1 MSGTVTSVLVGLR
14 YREQYRHSLS
24 LGLLKS
30 YADSLPGLR
39 GRART
44 VLLERKAD
52 TPHERLLADIL
63 AESPAVVGFS
73 CYLWNLEAALAAAA
87 ALKKALPE
95 VLIVL
100 GGPEAFPKAEALL
113 TENPAVDLIVLGEGE
128 LTYAELLERLCAGAS
143 GTEALEGLA
152 GTLSRRGGGT
162 LRGPERPLI
171 QDLSILPSPYLDG
184 TFKVRTGDQLVLE
197 TSRGCPLHCRFC
209 DWQNHQPRRWF
220 PASRALAEVARVAEQ
235 ASGIYYFV
243 SDSDMFADKARAMQ
257 LLAGFEKATGP
268 RSTHWHFQTTLA
280 RIDED
285 LARLLD
291 SAKFSL
297 GAGVETIQPAALRRM
312 RRGFDRA
319 RTEKAV
325 AAIKRFA
332 PKLSLHIQLI
342 HGLPDDT
349 LGGYRDSLEW
359 ALSCRP
365 DVLFLPRALAL
376 PGAEFGQDPAAFGI
390 VSEPG
395 PPYRIL
401 STETFPAED
410 LREADLLAFRVLSL
424 HRVGPIRRALEAL
437 EGPGCGARRTALFE
451 RLWGRFEA
459 ARERE
464 GGYAAGTPLAQI
476 MEQYGFDWTR
486 LDARVRLRALAETGR
501 LVEETLAAD
510 GRTPE
515 WPAVRA
521 FLRAMEAEVL
531 WGELAGTEAFK
542 RLLGGLLGEI
552 PMDSSQVHWVG
563 WEGVPSEWSLCHNA
577 SKTHMVSTLHYDY
590 FEVCPVRSGQHLHL
604 EDLGEP
610 RAWEKLF
617 SGSRRATLAVV
628 LSNIYAAIPPEQ
640 RVPLLKRIREWTH
653 SLGRLLLWVDDA
665 GRPSLER
672 RGPGSGRDWPVPDAD
687 SVRKD
692 LLEAGWTLEREPR
705 RLASSGPFGGAVT
718 WTLFS
723 ALPGRGQRDARAA
736 ERIGAFAHEEPC
748 VYPTLKCDQAC
759 LYCSSEGEG
768 REQTMEEVAALA
780 RRGGPTFSIEGGE
793 PTLLLRK
800 GLPELAAAARA
811 AGTREV
817 VLCTNGAALEDP
829 ESVRLLLESGV
840 TEFNVNFPAHTEA
853 LFDALTGTK
862 GKFPRRMAAVAN
874 ILAEAGPE
882 RTRLNFVITA
892 LNAPHAEDFVAA
904 MKSALP
910 GLRKVSF
917 NLVKVLGRVRADPT
931 LVPRLSAAAPVLR
944 RALEKARA
952 LGMEAFVDG
961 VPLCHLSGFEDRAV
975 DAQKLP
981 GGDWAHGHE
990 KGEVP
995 ACRRCRRRGS
1005 CAGPREDYVELYG
1018 AAEFRAVA

>member
-1 MSGTVTSVLVGLR
+1 MTRQVTAVLAGLR

-30 YADSLPGLR
+30 YADSLPALR

-44 VLLERKAD
+44 VLIERKAD
-52 TPHERLLADIL
+52 VPHGRLLADIL
-63 AESPAVVGFS
+63 AEDPALVGFS
-73 CYLWNLEAALAAAA
+73 CYLWNLEACLAAAA
-87 ALKKALPE
+87 ALKKERPD

-100 GGPEAFPKAEALL
+100 GGPEAFPKADALL
-113 TENPAVDLIVLGEGE
+113 AENPAVDLIALGEGE
-128 LTYAELLERLCAGAS
+128 LTYAELLERLCSGAR
-143 GTEALEGLA
+143 GAEGVAGLA
-152 GTLSRRGGGT
+152 GTLGRRGGGT
-162 LRGPERPLI
+162 VRGPERPLI
-171 QDLSILPSPYLDG
+171 EDLSILPSPYLDG

-197 TSRGCPLHCRFC
+197 TSRGCPLQCRFC

-220 PASRALAEVARVAEQ
+220 PPSRALAEVTRVAEQ

-257 LLAGFEKATGP
+257 LLAGFERITGP
-268 RSTHWHFQTTLA
+268 KSTHWHFQTTLA

-285 LARLLD
+285 LARVLD
-291 SAKFSL
+291 SGKFSL

-319 RTEKAV
+319 KTERAV
-325 AAIKRFA
+325 AAIKRYA

-349 LGGYRDSLEW
+349 LLGYRDSLEW
-359 ALSCRP
+359 ALGCRP

-376 PGAEFGQDPAAFGI
+376 PGAEFGRAPGAFGI

-395 PPYRIL
+395 PPYRVL
-401 STETFPAED
+401 STESFPAED

-437 EGPGCGARRTALFE
+437 EGPETAGRRTGLFE
-451 RLWGRFEA
+451 RLWARLEA

-464 GGYAAGTPLAQI
+464 GGYAAGAPLAQV
-476 MEQYGFDWTR
+476 MEQYGFDWTK
-486 LDARVRLRALAETGR
+486 LDARVRLTALAETAR
-501 LVEETLAAD
+501 LAEETLRLD
-510 GRTPE
+510 GRAE
-515 WPAVRA
+515 AWPAVRS

-531 WGELAGTEAFK
+531 WGELAATGAFK

-577 SKTHMVSTLHYDY
+577 SKTHIVSTLHYDY

-604 EDLGEP
+604 EDLGDP
-610 RAWEKLF
+610 RAWERLF
-617 SGSRRATLAVV
+617 TGSRRATLAVV
-628 LSNIYAAIPPEQ
+628 LSNIYAAVPPEQ
-640 RVPLLKRIREWTH
+640 RVPLLKRVREWTH

-672 RGPGSGRDWPVPDAD
+672 RGPGSGREWAVPDAD
-687 SVRKD
+687 AVAKD

-705 RLASSGPFGGAVT
+705 RLSARGPVGGAVT

-723 ALPGRGQRDARAA
+723 ASPGRGRRDSRAG
-736 ERIGAFAHEEPC
+736 ERIKAFSQEEPC
-748 VYPTLKCDQAC
+748 VYPTLSCDQAC
-759 LYCSSEGEG
+759 VYCSSHGEG
-768 REQTMEEVAALA
+768 REQTLEEVGALA

-793 PTLLLRK
+793 PTLLLRR
-800 GLPELAAAARA
+800 GLPELAASARD
-811 AGTREV
+811 AGTREI

-829 ESVRLLLESGV
+829 AAVRLLLDSGV
-840 TEFNVNFPAHTEA
+840 TEFNVNFPGHTEA
-853 LFDALTGTK
+853 LFDALTGTR
-862 GKFPRRMAAVAN
+862 GKFARRQAAVRS
-874 ILAEAGPE
+874 LLSVAGPE
-882 RTRLNFVITA
+882 RTRLNFVLTS
-892 LNAPHAEDFVAA
+892 LNAPHAEEFVSA
-904 MKSALP
+904 MKASFPEL
-910 GLRKVSF
+910 KKISF
-917 NLVKVLGRVRADPT
+917 NLVKVLGRVRSDPT
-931 LVPRLSAAAPVLR
+931 LVPRVSVAAPALR
-944 RALEKARA
+944 RALARCRE
-952 LGMEAFVDG
+952 LGIDAFVDG
-961 VPLCHLSGFEDRAV
+961 VPLCHLAGFEDRAV

-990 KGEVP
+990 KSEVP
-995 ACRRCRRRGS
+995 ACRLCRRRRS

-1018 AAEFRAVA
+1018 SAEFRAAA